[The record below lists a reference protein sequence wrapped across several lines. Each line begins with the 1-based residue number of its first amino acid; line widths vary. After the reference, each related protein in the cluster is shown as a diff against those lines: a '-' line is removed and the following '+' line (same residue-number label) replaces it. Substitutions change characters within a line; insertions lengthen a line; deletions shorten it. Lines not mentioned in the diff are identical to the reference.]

1 MAVRRRIEGMRRLAI
16 TITSLLALAALAA
29 VVHAGDAPAA
39 AEATSGGIT
48 VQGTASVSAVPDRAE
63 LTVGVES
70 QGATA
75 KAALAANAAE
85 MRRVLAA
92 LRSAGATDLKTQ
104 SVSVNARYAEA
115 GAVQGFTAQ
124 NSVSATVRNVARA
137 GAVIDAVVAAGANQV
152 YGPTLTHANPAELY
166 RQALRAAVAEARLSA
181 QALAAASNLTLGA
194 VTTVVENGSAP
205 MPLAAMASR
214 AADEAV
220 AQTPIEPGQQEVS
233 ASVAVTFAAS

>member
-1 MAVRRRIEGMRRLAI
+1 MRRLAI

-29 VVHAGDAPAA
+29 VVHAGEAPAA
-39 AEATSGGIT
+39 ADAPSGGIT
-48 VQGTASVSAVPDRAE
+48 VQGTASVSAAPDRAE
-63 LTVGVES
+63 LSVGVES

-104 SVSVNARYAEA
+104 SVSVNARYAENS
-115 GAVQGFTAQ
+115 AVQGFTAQ

-152 YGPTLTHANPAELY
+152 YGPTLTHSNPTELY

-194 VTTVVENGSAP
+194 VTAVVEGGSAP
-205 MPLAAMASR
+205 MPLAMAAK
-214 AADEAV
+214 AADRAES
-220 AQTPIEPGQQEVS
+220 TPIEPGQQEVS
-233 ASVAVTFAAS
+233 ASVSVTFAAS

>member
-1 MAVRRRIEGMRRLAI
+1 MEGMRRLAI

-39 AEATSGGIT
+39 ADAASGGIT
-48 VQGTASVSAVPDRAE
+48 VQGTASVSAVPDQAE
-63 LTVGVES
+63 LSVGVES

-104 SVSVNARYAEA
+104 SVSINARYAEA
-115 GAVQGFTAQ
+115 GAVQGFSAQ
-124 NSVSATVRNVARA
+124 NSVSATVRNVSRA

-152 YGPTLTHANPAELY
+152 YGPSLTHSNPAELY

-194 VTTVVENGSAP
+194 VSAVVEGGSVPAP
-205 MPLAAMASR
+205 LMRAQI
-214 AADEAV
+214 AADEAGS
-220 AQTPIEPGQQEVS
+220 TPIEPGQQEVS
-233 ASVAVTFAAS
+233 ATVSVTFAAS